1 MLDGELSSSVHAE
14 TDGSGGVSE
23 MATENRS
30 CRTWAALILLVWLSL
45 SIDVWAQSDWK
56 KEWENVLQAAKKE
69 GQISVYIY
77 RYEALLEAFKK
88 EYPDIKVSAVT
99 GTGAQL
105 GNRILAERRA
115 EKYLVDVFSAGP
127 NSAFNILYK
136 GKTLDSLRPAFI
148 LPEVLDE
155 SKWHGGKHNFV
166 DPEGKYI
173 FGYLANA
180 SSAQL
185 YYNSSLANP
194 KDFKSHW
201 DLLNPKWKGKIVSL
215 DPRLTGLGQTMQF
228 FYYHPELGPEFIKK
242 FFGGMEMSF
251 SREFRQMTDWMAQG
265 KFALC
270 VGCKDTDRA
279 KHQGLPVDSLD
290 NSLWKEG
297 GSFSTGGGSLSVLNR
312 APHPNAAKV
321 FINWLL
327 SRRGQMAMQK
337 LADLDDPPNSRR
349 IDIPKDD
356 VPPSNR
362 VVEGRR
368 YLDVG
373 RPEWQDM
380 ALIFQLA
387 KEIMKTR
394 ENK

>member
-1 MLDGELSSSVHAE
+1 MRR
-14 TDGSGGVSE
+14 TSGY
-23 MATENRS
+23 
-30 CRTWAALILLVWLSL
+30 LILPVLLAFAVNG
-45 SIDVWAQSDWK
+45 WAQSDWK
-56 KEWENVLQAAKKE
+56 KEWENTLQAAKKE
-69 GQISVYIY
+69 GQVGIYIY
-77 RYEALLEAFKK
+77 RYEPVLEAFKK

-136 GKTLDSLRPAFI
+136 GKTLDPLRPAFI

-155 SKWHGGKHNFV
+155 SKWYGGRHNFV

-185 YYNSSLANP
+185 YYNSGLVNP
-194 KDFKSHW
+194 IDFKSHW
-201 DLLNPKWKGKIVSL
+201 DLLNPKWKGRVVSL

-228 FYYHPELGPEFIKK
+228 FYYHPELGPEFVKK
-242 FFGGMEMSF
+242 FFGAMEMTF

-265 KFALC
+265 KFAIC

-279 KHQGLPVDSLD
+279 KHQGLPVDAFD

-297 GSFSTGGGSLSVLNR
+297 GAFSTGGGSLSLLNR

-321 FINWLL
+321 FVNWLL
-327 SRRGQMAMQK
+327 SRKGQIALQK
-337 LADLDDPPNSRR
+337 LADVDDPPNSRR
-349 IDIPKDD
+349 IDVPKDD
-356 VPPSNR
+356 VPPENR
-362 VVEGRR
+362 LVEGRR

-373 RPEWQDM
+373 RPEWQD
-380 ALIFQLA
+380 LEPIFQMVR
-387 KEIMKTR
+387 EIMKA
-394 ENK
+394 KG

>member
-1 MLDGELSSSVHAE
+1 MRLL
-14 TDGSGGVSE
+14 
-23 MATENRS
+23 ATIVV
-30 CRTWAALILLVWLSL
+30 AAIFALTA
-45 SIDVWAQSDWK
+45 DVRAQSDWN
-56 KEWENVLQAAKKE
+56 KEWEKTLQAAKKE
-69 GQISVYIY
+69 GQVSVYIY
-77 RYEALLEAFKK
+77 RYEAFLEAFKK
-88 EYPDIKVSAVT
+88 EYPDIRVSAVT

-105 GNRILAERRA
+105 GSRILAERRA
-115 EKYLVDVFSAGP
+115 EKYLVDIFSAGP

-136 GKTLDSLRPAFI
+136 GKTLDPLRPAFI

-166 DPEGKYI
+166 DPERKYI

-185 YYNSSLANP
+185 YYNSSLLNP

-228 FYYHPELGPEFIKK
+228 FYFHPELGPEFVKK
-242 FFGGMEMSF
+242 FFGTMEMTF

-265 KFALC
+265 KFAIC

-279 KHQGLPVDSLD
+279 KHQGLPVDGFD

-297 GSFSTGGGSLSVLNR
+297 GAFSTGGGSLSLVNR

-321 FINWLL
+321 LINWLL
-327 SRRGQMAMQK
+327 SRKGQIAMQK
-337 LADLDDPPNSRR
+337 LADVDDPPNSRR
-349 IDIPKDD
+349 VDVPKDD
-356 VPPSNR
+356 VPPENQL
-362 VVEGRR
+362 VEGRR

-373 RPEWQDM
+373 RPEWQD
-380 ALIFQLA
+380 LTPIFQLA
-387 KEIMKTR
+387 KEVMGAK
-394 ENK
+394 EGKKE

>member
-1 MLDGELSSSVHAE
+1 VI
-14 TDGSGGVSE
+14 TK
-23 MATENRS
+23 R
-30 CRTWAALILLVWLSL
+30 RAALLALSL
-45 SIDVWAQSDWK
+45 WAFAAPALAQSDRT
-56 KEWENVLQAAKKE
+56 KEWEATLLAAKKE
-69 GQISVYIY
+69 GQVSIYIY
-77 RYEALLEAFKK
+77 RYEALIEAFKK
-88 EYPDIKVSAVT
+88 EYPDIKPSVVT

-136 GKTLDSLRPAFI
+136 GKTLDPLKPAFI

-155 SKWHGGKHNFV
+155 SKWYGGRHGFI

-173 FGYLANA
+173 LGYLANP

-185 YYNSSLANP
+185 YYNSSLLNP
-194 KDFKSHW
+194 KEFKSHW

-242 FFGGMEMSF
+242 FFGGMDVAY

-265 KFALC
+265 KFAIC
-270 VGCKDTDRA
+270 IGCKDTERA
-279 KHQGLPVDSLD
+279 KNQGLPVDSFD

-297 GSFSTGGGSLSVLNR
+297 GAFSTGGGSLSLPNR

-327 SRRGQMAMQK
+327 SRKGQIAMQK
-337 LADLDDPPNSRR
+337 LADKDDPPSSRR

-356 VPPSNR
+356 VPPDNR
-362 VVEGRR
+362 LVEGRR

-373 RPEWQDM
+373 RPEWQD
-380 ALIFQLA
+380 LTPIFQLA
-387 KEIMKTR
+387 KEIMAGK
-394 ENK
+394 

>member
-1 MLDGELSSSVHAE
+1 
-14 TDGSGGVSE
+14 

-356 VPPSNR
+356 VPPENR
-362 VVEGRR
+362 LVEGRR

-373 RPEWQDM
+373 RPEWQD
-380 ALIFQLA
+380 LTPIFQLA
-387 KEIMKTR
+387 KEIMAAR
-394 ENK
+394 EGRKE